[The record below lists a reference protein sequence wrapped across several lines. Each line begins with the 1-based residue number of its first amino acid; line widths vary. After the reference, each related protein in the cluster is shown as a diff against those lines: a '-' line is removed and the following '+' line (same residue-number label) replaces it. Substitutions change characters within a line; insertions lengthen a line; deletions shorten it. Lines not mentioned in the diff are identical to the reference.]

1 MKWYRLFPVLLVILT
16 GLSWFPKAA
25 FWRQHP
31 AEGPLPRKTAGNA
44 NTKKLQQKANQA
56 RAYIRKRNFNPRLCL
71 LADMSLP
78 SGQPRLF
85 VYDLKKD
92 SLLYSGLV
100 AHGNCYENWLEGRR
114 YSNKVG
120 SGCTSLGRYRVGAFY
135 RGKWGDS
142 FRLHGLDS
150 SNSRAFERTVVLH
163 GHSCVP
169 ESAVEEEICQSNGC
183 PTVSPALLQTLKTLI
198 LSSPRP
204 LLLWM
209 YE

>member
-1 MKWYRLFPVLLVILT
+1 MKWYRIFPVLLVILI

-25 FWRQHP
+25 FWRQDSIQVAQHG
-31 AEGPLPRKTAGNA
+31 EKPRPGK
-44 NTKKLQQKANQA
+44 TKKLREKAA
-56 RAYIRKRNFNPRLCL
+56 LAKAYIRNRNFNPRLCL

-100 AHGNCYENWLEGRR
+100 AHGNCFESWLEGRR
-114 YSNKVG
+114 YSNQAG